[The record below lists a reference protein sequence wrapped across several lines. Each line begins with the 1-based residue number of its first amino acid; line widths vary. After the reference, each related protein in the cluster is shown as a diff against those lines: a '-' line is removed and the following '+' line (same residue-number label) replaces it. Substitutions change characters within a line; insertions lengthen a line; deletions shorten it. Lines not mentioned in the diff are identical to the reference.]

1 MNNVDFAALCER
13 AKTHAGFEPD
23 DERVLVQ
30 EAPKLQPHFAAITD
44 AFYAELQTIPEILPF
59 LEGRID
65 ALKATHET
73 WLKRV
78 FTGPH
83 DADFAA
89 YMHRVG
95 VVHVQVKLPDKFMT
109 SGIALINKH
118 LIPLLSDIYTDD
130 VAKIGALLKAF
141 NAAASFCLLLML
153 DSYRGHEL
161 ERFMDVTGISKAL
174 YANLAAAYREKT
186 GVPVD

>member
-1 MNNVDFAALCER
+1 
-13 AKTHAGFEPD
+13 
-23 DERVLVQ
+23 
-30 EAPKLQPHFAAITD
+30 
-44 AFYAELQTIPEILPF
+44 
-59 LEGRID
+59 
-65 ALKATHET
+65 
-73 WLKRV
+73 
-78 FTGPH
+78 
-83 DADFAA
+83 
-89 YMHRVG
+89 
-95 VVHVQVKLPDKFMT
+95 MT